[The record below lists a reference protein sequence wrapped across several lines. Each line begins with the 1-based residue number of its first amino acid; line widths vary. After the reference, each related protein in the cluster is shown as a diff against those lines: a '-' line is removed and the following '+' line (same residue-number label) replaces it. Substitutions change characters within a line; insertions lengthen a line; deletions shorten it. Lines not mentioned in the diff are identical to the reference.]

1 MAVVTAALGLPALLR
16 LGVVTRPLRKIER
29 RVTVIGKGDTDSGLV
44 NPKVNIRVLLA
55 VFWICH
61 FILWIFGDMLTLM
74 QDMGEPATDSLIL
87 FVAPTTAIV
96 LTLMVVFSLVGP
108 PTYVRLAN
116 LIVAP
121 VYLLFNVVF
130 FVDATQGWE
139 YYLGVFYVLFNVLI
153 IWRAYTWPKVEQG

>member
-1 MAVVTAALGLPALLR
+1 MVTEGQADTGLA
-16 LGVVTRPLRKIER
+16 
-29 RVTVIGKGDTDSGLV
+29 

-55 VFWICH
+55 VLWICH
-61 FILWIFGDMLTLM
+61 FILWIFGDMFSLL
-74 QDMGEPATDSLIL
+74 QEMGEPVTDSLIL
-87 FVAPTTAIV
+87 FVAPTTAIL

-121 VYLLFNVVF
+121 VYLLLNIVF

-139 YYLGVFYVLFNVLI
+139 YYLGIGYVLFNVLI
-153 IWRAYTWPKVEQG
+153 FWHAYRWPTDE

>member
-1 MAVVTAALGLPALLR
+1 MEEFVVDLEVPET
-16 LGVVTRPLRKIER
+16 
-29 RVTVIGKGDTDSGLV
+29 GLV
-44 NPKVNIRVLLA
+44 DTKVNVRILLA
-55 VFWICH
+55 MFWICH
-61 FILWIFGDMLTLM
+61 FILWIFGDMFNLL
-74 QDMGEPATDSLIL
+74 QEMGEPATDTSVQFI
-87 FVAPTTAIV
+87 APTTAIV

-121 VYLLFNVVF
+121 VYLLFNIVF

-153 IWRAYTWPKVEQG
+153 FWRAYTWPTDAQAGTRP